1 MSSRA
6 LQDILHR
13 DQAFGALQSQVQ
25 SLTALQQ
32 AWQAALPLS
41 LRPHSRVIGVEGN
54 RLLVETE
61 SNAMAA
67 KLRQLTPSLS
77 RAIAQV
83 QPEISSLRLMVAP
96 EASRGPVRVRPAQP
110 LTAEALGHFAALAE
124 TLAPSP
130 LKTAV
135 ERLLEARKP

>member
-1 MSSRA
+1 MSSRV
-6 LQDILHR
+6 LQDILHG
-13 DQAFGALQSQVQ
+13 DQALGALQSQMQ

-32 AWQAALPLS
+32 AWQAALPES
-41 LRPHSRVIGVEGN
+41 LRPHSRVVGVEGK

-67 KLRQLTPSLS
+67 KLRQLIPSLS

-83 QPEISSLRLMVAP
+83 QPELSAVRLLVAP
-96 EASRGPVRVRPAQP
+96 AASRVAPRVRPAQP
-110 LTAEALGHFAALAE
+110 LSPEALGHFAALAE

-135 ERLLEARKP
+135 ERLLKARKP

>member
-1 MSSRA
+1 MSSRV

-25 SLTALQQ
+25 SLTALQR
-32 AWQAALPLS
+32 AWQAALPES
-41 LRPHSRVIGVEGN
+41 LRPYSRVVGMEGG

-67 KLRQLTPSLS
+67 KLRQLTPSLA

-83 QPEISSLRLMVAP
+83 QPEISTLRLQVAP
-96 EASRGPVRVRPAQP
+96 SASRMAARVRPAQP
-110 LTAEALGHFAALAE
+110 LSPETLSHFAALAE

>member
-6 LQDILHR
+6 LQDILHG

-25 SLTALQQ
+25 SLSALQR
-32 AWQAALPLS
+32 AWQGALPES
-41 LRPHSRVIGVEGN
+41 LRPHSRVVGVEGN
-54 RLLVETE
+54 RLVVETH

-83 QPEISSLRLMVAP
+83 QPEIAALRLLVTPA
-96 EASRGPVRVRPAQP
+96 ASRVAAAVRPAQP
-110 LTAEALGHFAALAE
+110 LSPEALRHFAALAE
-124 TLAPSP
+124 TLSPSP

-135 ERLLEARKP
+135 QRLLDARKP